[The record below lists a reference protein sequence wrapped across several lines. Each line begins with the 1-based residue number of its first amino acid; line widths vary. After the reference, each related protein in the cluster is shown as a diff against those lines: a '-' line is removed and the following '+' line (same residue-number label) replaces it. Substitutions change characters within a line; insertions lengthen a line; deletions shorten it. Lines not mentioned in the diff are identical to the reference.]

1 MGLKPIAEELAKKQR
16 EISVAEFFEK
26 NKHIL
31 GFDSST
37 RAILTAVK
45 EAVDNSLD
53 ACEEAGIM
61 PDVSVEI
68 TQADKKGVY
77 TLNVED
83 NGPGIVKQQIPNVFG
98 RLLYGSRFHAIR
110 QSRGQQ
116 GVGISAAVLYSQLT
130 TGKPTK
136 IISKIAEDR
145 PAHVCNLMIN
155 TRQNMPETVAEDVIH
170 WDKPHGTSV
179 ELEMV
184 GKYLRDSKQSVYE
197 YLKNTAIVNPHAR
210 IVFKEPDGTTTTF
223 ERVAE
228 SMPKPCAEILPHP
241 YGVEIGTV
249 MKMLAGA
256 KARKLGAFLQTS
268 FCRMSQRTSDEIC
281 QKAGLSP
288 GLKPEELGVE
298 QITALVNA
306 FKEVKLMAPPTDCL
320 SPIGEILLK
329 RALKRN
335 SGTEMEFAAS
345 ATRSPSV
352 YSGNP
357 FLVEAAIA
365 YCPSLPK
372 DQQISIMRFAN
383 RVPLLYQQGAC
394 ALTHG
399 IESVDWRRYGLEQR
413 GGKGIP
419 LGSAIVLIHVASTK
433 VPFTSESKEAVA
445 DIPEIE
451 SEIALALQECGR
463 ALNRHMHKNVR
474 IAKLREKEMIIK
486 QILPL
491 IAQKSAHVLNRPV
504 PSIEPVVAKIMNS
517 ILVDSRVE
525 YVDGTRKTHKVLID
539 MINYTK
545 AGHEF
550 NLYAVVPEEARILD
564 GSGAAMGANGKMSWK
579 VKMAP
584 EERKSVVFEL
594 SGLEKDDYTEPDV
607 YFDGIEPHLVDGID
621 PWKEEEKEE
630 VYETVVG
637 GENRAESS
645 NEETAKEEG
654 NGNAES
660 GLACKAGKE
669 KEE

>member
-1 MGLKPIAEELAKKQR
+1 MKPIAEELAKKQR

-53 ACEEAGIM
+53 ACEEAHIM
-61 PDVSVEI
+61 PEVLVEI
-68 TQADKKGVY
+68 TQTDKKGVY
-77 TLNVED
+77 TLRVED
-83 NGPGIVKQQIPNVFG
+83 NGPGIVKQQISHVFG

-116 GVGISAAVLYSQLT
+116 GIGISAAVLYSQLT

-136 IISKIAEDR
+136 IISKIADDR
-145 PAHVCNLMIN
+145 PAHVCHLTIN
-155 TRQNMPETVAEDVIH
+155 TRQNLPETIAEDIIH

-210 IVFKEPDGTTTTF
+210 ILFKEPDGTVTTF

-228 SMPKPCAEILPHP
+228 SMPKPCIDILPHP
-241 YGVEIGTV
+241 HGVEIGMV
-249 MKMLAGA
+249 MKMLANA

-268 FCRMSQRTSDEIC
+268 FCRISQRTSDEIC
-281 QKAGLSP
+281 QKAALNP
-288 GLKPEELGVE
+288 NMKPEELSVE
-298 QITALVNA
+298 HITALVGA
-306 FKEVKLMAPPTDCL
+306 FKNVKLMAPPMDCL

-335 SGTEMEFAAS
+335 SGTGIEFTAS
-345 ATRSPSV
+345 VTRSPSV

-365 YCPSLPK
+365 YCPSMPK
-372 DQQISIMRFAN
+372 DQSISIMRFAN

-394 ALTHG
+394 LTTHG

-419 LGSAIVLIHVASTK
+419 IGSAIVLVHVVSTK

-451 SEIALALQECGR
+451 QEIALALQECGR
-463 ALNRHMHKNVR
+463 ALNRHMHKSVK

-491 IAQKSAHVLNRPV
+491 IAERSAHVLNRPV
-504 PSIEPVVAKIMNS
+504 PSIEPVIAKIMNS
-517 ILVDSRVE
+517 ILIDTGID
-525 YVDGTRKTHKVLID
+525 YVNGAQKMHKVSVN
-539 MINYTK
+539 MVNYTK
-545 AGHEF
+545 SAHEF
-550 NLYAVVPEEARILD
+550 NLYAVVPEEAKVL
-564 GSGAAMGANGKMSWK
+564 GASNAAHGASGKLSWK
-579 VKMAP
+579 VKMEP
-584 EERKSVVFEL
+584 DERKSIIFEL

-630 VYETVVG
+630 VYETIASS
-637 GENRAESS
+637 ENRD
-645 NEETAKEEG
+645 
-654 NGNAES
+654 S
-660 GLACKAGKE
+660 GIANRDSELLSEYVKNTENDTKREA
-669 KEE
+669 

>member
-1 MGLKPIAEELAKKQR
+1 MKPIAEELAKKQR

-31 GFDSST
+31 GFDSTT

-53 ACEEAGIM
+53 ACEEANVM
-61 PDVSVEI
+61 PEVLVEI
-68 TQADKKGVY
+68 TQTDKKGVY
-77 TLNVED
+77 TLKIED
-83 NGPGIVKQQIPNVFG
+83 NGPGIVKQQISNVFG

-116 GVGISAAVLYSQLT
+116 GIGISAAVLYSQLT
-130 TGKPTK
+130 TGKPTR

-155 TRQNMPETVAEDVIH
+155 TRQNMPEVVSEDITH
-170 WDKPHGTSV
+170 WEKPHGTSV
-179 ELEMV
+179 EMQMI
-184 GKYLRDSKQSVYE
+184 GKYLRDSKQSPYE
-197 YLKNTAIVNPHAR
+197 FLKNTAIVNPHAR
-210 IVFKEPDGTTTTF
+210 IVFKEPDGTVTTF

-228 SMPKPCAEILPHP
+228 SMPKPCTDILPHP
-241 YGVEIGTV
+241 HGVEIGTV
-249 MKMLAGA
+249 MKMLSHTS
-256 KARKLGAFLQTS
+256 ARKLGAFLQTS
-268 FCRMSQRTSDEIC
+268 FCRISQRTSDEIC
-281 QKAGLSP
+281 QKAGLDSN
-288 GLKPEELGVE
+288 LKPEDMGIE
-298 QITALVNA
+298 QISALVNA

-335 SGTEMEFAAS
+335 SGTEIEFAAS
-345 ATRSPSV
+345 VTRAPSV

-357 FLVEAAIA
+357 FIVEVAVA

-372 DQQISIMRFAN
+372 DQTITIMRFAN
-383 RVPLLYQQGAC
+383 RVPLLFQQGAC

-399 IESVDWRRYGLEQR
+399 IEGVDWRRYGLDQR

-419 LGSAIVLIHVASTK
+419 SGPVMMLVHVASTK

-451 SEIALALQECGR
+451 QDIALALQECGR

-474 IAKLREKEMIIK
+474 IAKLREKETIIK
-486 QILPL
+486 QLLPL

-504 PSIEPVVAKIMNS
+504 PSIEPVIAKIMNS

-525 YVDGTRKTHKVLID
+525 YIDGNRKTHKVFVDL
-539 MINYTK
+539 INYTK
-545 AGHEF
+545 TGHEF
-550 NLYAVVPEEARILD
+550 NLYAVVPEEAKLAE
-564 GSGAAMGANGKMSWK
+564 GSGATAGANGKLSWK
-579 VKMAP
+579 VKMEP
-584 EERKSVVFEL
+584 DERKSVIFEL
-594 SGLEKDDYTEPDV
+594 SGLEKDDYTEADI
-607 YFDGIEPHLVDGID
+607 YFDGIESHIIDGID

-630 VYETVVG
+630 VYETVDKS
-637 GENRAESS
+637 ESVADEIS
-645 NEETAKEEG
+645 E
-654 NGNAES
+654 AES
-660 GLACKAGKE
+660 GLACKAN